1 MNRLEERVAD
11 QEIDTAVWEGVRAV
25 FERRHGSGTCP
36 NDRLSDLKHANRD
49 GETWQ
54 EYVVSARAAI
64 SAYISALESQGL
76 KIVTEDQLKD
86 TMAKGWNACRT
97 SVYALSENTLERIS
111 EDPTAVQR
119 GMKTEAKRFARSLL
133 SMEAEDDNNFTEAY
147 AAMLNA
153 VEE

>member
-11 QEIDTAVWEGVRAV
+11 QETEKTVEIIARAICKDMGENPDTATPYNAHVD
-25 FERRHGSGTCP
+25 F
-36 NDRLSDLKHANRD
+36 L
-49 GETWQ
+49 WQ
-54 EYVVSARAAI
+54 FYIRGAKAAL
-64 SAYISALESQGL
+64 SALESQGL

-153 VEE
+153 VEG